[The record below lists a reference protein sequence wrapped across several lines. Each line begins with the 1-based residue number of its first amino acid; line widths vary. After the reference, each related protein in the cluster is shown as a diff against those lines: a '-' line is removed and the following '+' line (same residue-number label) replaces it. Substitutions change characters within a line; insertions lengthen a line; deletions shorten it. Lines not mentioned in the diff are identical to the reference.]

1 MMSILVA
8 TLVKACVGFEI
19 PLAKK
24 ASPRYPS
31 GNNVNHNSHS
41 MYIATAMWKVSR
53 KKTQA
58 TRGLDGFVSGCSGH
72 DQSSEHTGVPWVL
85 VPEV

>member
-1 MMSILVA
+1 MSISVA
-8 TLVKACVGFEI
+8 TLVKACLGFGI

-31 GNNVNHNSHS
+31 GDNVNHNFHS
-41 MYIATAMWKVSR
+41 MHIATAMWKVSR

-72 DQSSEHTGVPWVL
+72 DCSSEHTCVQWVL
-85 VPEV
+85 ILEVQ